1 MLDMQALRDI
11 PRERAEWIVW
21 IDMDVI
27 LGDIGFTFPL
37 TKDAYTGKDLI
48 VWGNYDAV
56 LAGDTYNG
64 RPAAEHRACGVTA
77 QQRCRRAQAGV
88 AGSEVLRA

>member
-1 MLDMQALRDI
+1 MQAMENI

-37 TKDAYTGKDLI
+37 TKEAYTGKDLI

-64 RPAAEHRACGVTA
+64 MASTA
-77 QQRCRRAQAGV
+77 LLPSC
-88 AGSEVLRA
+88 